1 MKLGMM
7 HMSDGRRNAVAAM
20 ARVGAVI
27 VLLAGGAMSGCSN
40 RPRSNPAEDRQ
51 RSLGEAVTL
60 ANRGQSAMKAGE
72 YTKAIELFT
81 QSIQAAPD
89 FGASWHELGLAHMK
103 RGVDDDYMKAGQAL
117 QRAASLM
124 PTDPKPLRNL
134 GILYQQRGFEAEA
147 LKHFED
153 ALLIAPNDI
162 DSLRGA
168 AASVKLLKKTDA
180 ITLDM
185 LKRAQMIETDP
196 TWRDLI
202 MRERIRVENE
212 LEERL
217 KG

>member
-1 MKLGMM
+1 
-7 HMSDGRRNAVAAM
+7 
-20 ARVGAVI
+20 
-27 VLLAGGAMSGCSN
+27 
-40 RPRSNPAEDRQ
+40 
-51 RSLGEAVTL
+51 
-60 ANRGQSAMKAGE
+60 
-72 YTKAIELFT
+72 
-81 QSIQAAPD
+81 
-89 FGASWHELGLAHMK
+89 
-103 RGVDDDYMKAGQAL
+103 MKAGQAL